1 MGIVVSPIFYI
12 VALVLTAT
20 AVMLRDE
27 TYLFG
32 ALILGMMAYIL
43 VKAIRDE

>member
-1 MGIVVSPIFYI
+1 MGIVVSLIFSI

>member
-1 MGIVVSPIFYI
+1 MGIVVSLIFSI

-27 TYLFG
+27 TCLFG
-32 ALILGMMAYIL
+32 ALIIGMMAYII
-43 VKAIRDE
+43 VKAIIDE

>member
-1 MGIVVSPIFYI
+1 MRIVVSLIFSI

-20 AVMLRDE
+20 AVMLHDE

-32 ALILGMMAYIL
+32 ALILGMMAYII

>member
-1 MGIVVSPIFYI
+1 MGIVVSLIFSI

-32 ALILGMMAYIL
+32 VLILGMMAYII

>member
-1 MGIVVSPIFYI
+1 MGIVVSLIFSI

-32 ALILGMMAYIL
+32 ALILGMMAYII

>member
-1 MGIVVSPIFYI
+1 MRIVVSLIFSI

-32 ALILGMMAYIL
+32 ALILGMMAYII

>member
-1 MGIVVSPIFYI
+1 MGIVVSPIFSI